1 MLRPVVL
8 QITTSLTLT
17 FCSRVVYISSSF
29 WKFNIALLSDADFK
43 EVLTAFT
50 NSQKQSIVSFDSLA
64 EWWDNLKVGIRNKC
78 VEFCKNKRSGTNSEG
93 NTVTKRLIRL
103 KNLFHLGDV
112 SVASDITDTE
122 NALSSCKKRR
132 ALRYD
137 LELNGSRRRKA
148 DSCCLSLREKM
159 RREKFIRLSN

>member
-1 MLRPVVL
+1 M
-8 QITTSLTLT
+8 
-17 FCSRVVYISSSF
+17 
-29 WKFNIALLSDADFK
+29 SDADFK

-78 VEFCKNKRSGTNSEG
+78 VEFCKNKRRGTNSEG

-112 SVASDITDTE
+112 SVASEITDTE
-122 NALSSCKKRR
+122 NALSSFILQEAEGAKIRSR
-132 ALRYD
+132 AKWI
-137 LELNGSRRRKA
+137 EKA
-148 DSCCLSLREKM
+148 KSQLVLS
-159 RREKFIRLSN
+159 FA